1 MNKKILIGVLLLM
14 AFMCQAEAQ
23 EITNFSPTN
32 LSVTNQIG
40 EMRTFNITVDQEVN
54 VSWLINDVEVS
65 MDTNVTSSSYTNTS
79 AFAGTIEVKAI
90 ATNENGSDNVTWDWI
105 ITDATIEPNATTFNI
120 SGFKVDDN
128 NSNGIWDE
136 GELGIENWN
145 ITLKNESTGEIID
158 QTITD
163 NEGSFQ
169 FTNLSNGTYN
179 VTEEMR
185 TGWINTSQTFRNVT
199 IDGNDVNDLVFT
211 NNQTEE
217 IPVPIEPNATWFDL
231 EPDASA
237 VQAGDVLDITIR
249 AMTENGTD
257 MNYSGIANINITAD
271 NVSAVDYPEN
281 VTFTNGEATMSVE
294 SDLTQFV
301 MVQVTDDNIS
311 GSTTVAFADKV
322 FPLEM
327 GWNLISIPNNADPSS
342 IDQALQNVEND
353 GLVGFDPV
361 SQTFLTPTDL
371 EPLHG
376 YWINVTAENQAI
388 GFMADENVLSLPP
401 SRLLYEG
408 WNLIGI
414 SAQRDDPMELAAGRI
429 FVGLKYGKHFTQWH
443 YSQLVRYDNGQP
455 ITLEVG
461 TDDTIDLTDN
471 TMLEQGKGYLLFIK
485 DIPNTDQNNVPW
497 AGKFW

>member
-1 MNKKILIGVLLLM
+1 DG
-14 AFMCQAEAQ
+14 
-23 EITNFSPTN
+23 
-32 LSVTNQIG
+32 
-40 EMRTFNITVDQEVN
+40 
-54 VSWLINDVEVS
+54 NDVK
-65 MDTNVTSSSYTNTS
+65 DLIFTNNQTEETP
-79 AFAGTIEVKAI
+79 
-90 ATNENGSDNVTWDWI
+90 
-105 ITDATIEPNATTFNI
+105 IEPNATTFNI

-136 GELGIENWN
+136 GEPGIENWN
-145 ITLKNESTGEIID
+145 IMLKNESTGEMID

-163 NEGSFQ
+163 NEGFFQ
-169 FTNLSNGTYN
+169 FANLSNGTYN
-179 VTEEMR
+179 VTEELR
-185 TGWINTSQTFRNVT
+185 TGWINTNQTFRNVT
-199 IDGNDVNDLVFT
+199 IEGNDVEDLIFT
-211 NNQTEE
+211 NYQTEE
-217 IPVPIEPNATWFDL
+217 TPIEPNATRFDL

-237 VQAGDVLDITIR
+237 VHAGDILSINIK

-301 MVQVTDDNIS
+301 MVQVTDDTIS

-353 GLVGFDPV
+353 GLVGFDHV

-408 WNLIGI
+408 WNMIGI
-414 SAQRDDPMELAAGRI
+414 SAQRDDPIELAAGRI
-429 FVGLKYGKHFTQWH
+429 LVSLKYGEHFTQWH
-443 YSQLVRYDNGQP
+443 YSQLVMYDNGQP
-455 ITLEVG
+455 FTLEVG
-461 TDDTIDLTDN
+461 TNDAIDLTDY
-471 TMLEQGKGYLLFIK
+471 TTLEQGKGYLLFIK
-485 DIPNTDQNNVPW
+485 DIPNTDQNSVPW
-497 AGKFW
+497 AGKSW